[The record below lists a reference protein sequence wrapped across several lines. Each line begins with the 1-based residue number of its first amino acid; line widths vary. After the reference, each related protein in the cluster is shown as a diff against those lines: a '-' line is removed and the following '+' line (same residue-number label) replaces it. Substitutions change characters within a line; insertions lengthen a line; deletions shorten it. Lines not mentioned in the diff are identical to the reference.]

1 MTSKEQELSIQKTT
15 KIEKIMSASVVSLD
29 FSKTAAHAADLMTE
43 KKVGSIVV
51 TKNGD
56 PFGLVTER
64 DLIRRYFRNT
74 TLENLA
80 SRPLIT
86 ADYNTTVEQA
96 VEIMLKNNVRKLPII
111 DENKG
116 IAGIV
121 TVTDLALFLLPTRR
135 PGLTLSILRAVSRGQ
150 APRCDACNT
159 ETEIQWCDT
168 YNRFMCLM
176 CEDEIHTVDL
186 P

>member
-56 PFGLVTER
+56 PLGLVTER

-96 VEIMLKNNVRKLPII
+96 VEIMLKNNVRKLP
-111 DENKG
+111 
-116 IAGIV
+116 
-121 TVTDLALFLLPTRR
+121 
-135 PGLTLSILRAVSRGQ
+135 
-150 APRCDACNT
+150 
-159 ETEIQWCDT
+159 
-168 YNRFMCLM
+168 
-176 CEDEIHTVDL
+176 
-186 P
+186 